1 MVAFTILGFMAI
13 ALFCFSLTM
22 LLLKN
27 KRMNQYDAF
36 LISTTICIGSL
47 GYMIFLLNQFLGVR
61 FDFWLS
67 AAILVALI
75 VLSALFVLIFFIRRK
90 ASSLSSASS
99 RSAKPTLSRPWS
111 AKAAWQ
117 GLWKENRLLKIAMI
131 IIVLLMFY
139 KALFFPIV
147 NGDAI
152 GFQANQIKEI
162 YQANT
167 LPTDVGPNTMEFTRA
182 YPPLLP
188 VLGAWLVMLGDSF
201 NDIPLRALPP
211 LFGLLMLIAVY
222 ALGLEVLKDRKKA
235 LLASFLMLTLPMFV
249 NSSVYFNR
257 DTMFSFFALCGAYFA
272 IRYLRTRKIW
282 MLAAGFINL
291 GFASNVQYLGNPFLI
306 SIAVPLLFIL
316 FWGKLSK
323 APASARTWT
332 DVMKSRELRAILV
345 GLLLFIIVASPFLIR
360 NMVQFNDPLYP
371 YLSASSLQLKGK
383 NFVPFLFQPL
393 AEANRRLTLFY
404 APEYT
409 AFYLFNFIRDKGY
422 SISLFLAFV
431 LLFALV
437 DFKHLKKEQRYLLYF
452 SIIFTAYYAW
462 SFLAKYRYLMPV
474 IALLCVVAAD
484 QFSQMIDKKPDK
496 ARKRAFLIIAV
507 LLLVA
512 LVSYLLM
519 LAKKDL
525 VIGLLGFRA
534 EHFISSPDLM
544 VMMHLIVPLAALALL
559 LLVKNRKMLA
569 GCVIIVLLV
578 PTIYSLAVINY
589 GITGDMF
596 KEGFGFIDKTK
607 DMQLFRSEALRFI
620 PSQEAILK
628 LNMGDYYDL
637 VQFVK
642 NNTPPDAVMLTV
654 ESGSSYYLDRTLIA
668 ADSYR
673 MAESYSADATIGSAL
688 KLLKEQ
694 NISYILYR
702 IPGWDA
708 AVFGKGALLNQ
719 SAVIRNLGN
728 SSIFDEIYRN
738 NDFVVYKVNP

>member
-1 MVAFTILGFMAI
+1 MVAFTILGIMAV

-22 LLLKN
+22 LLSRSKKINLH
-27 KRMNQYDAF
+27 DAF
-36 LISTTICIGSL
+36 LMSITICIGSL
-47 GYMIFLLNQFLGVR
+47 GYIIFILNQFIGVR

-67 AAILVALI
+67 IKILIALI
-75 VLSALFVLIFFIRRK
+75 VLSALFVLIFFIRRQ
-90 ASSLSSASS
+90 ASASS
-99 RSAKPTLSRPWS
+99 KLSLGKMTWHS
-111 AKAAWQ
+111 
-117 GLWKENRLLKIAMI
+117 LWKENRLLKITMV

-188 VLGAWLVMLGDSF
+188 ITGAWLVMLGDGF
-201 NDIPLRALPP
+201 NDVPLRLLPP
-211 LFGLLMLIAVY
+211 LFGLLMLIATY
-222 ALGLEVLKDRKKA
+222 ALGLEVLNDKRKA
-235 LLASFLMLTLPMFV
+235 LLASFLMLILPMFV
-249 NSSVYFNR
+249 NSSVYFSR
-257 DTMFSFFALCGAYFA
+257 DTMFSFFALCGAYFV
-272 IRYLRTRKIW
+272 IRYLRTKDMW
-282 MLAAGFINL
+282 LLAVGFINL
-291 GFASNVQYLGNPFLI
+291 GFASNVQYLGNPFFI
-306 SIAVPLLFIL
+306 SIAVPLLFML
-316 FWGKLSK
+316 FWKKISSIIFGKKGVSESWERIKKTAVDIIKSK
-323 APASARTWT
+323 
-332 DVMKSRELRAILV
+332 ELKAFLV
-345 GLLLFIIVASPFLIR
+345 GLLLFIIVVSPFLVR
-360 NMVQFNDPLYP
+360 NMLQFNDPLYP

-383 NFVPFLFQPL
+383 NFVPFLYQPL
-393 AEANRRLTLFY
+393 AEANKRLSLFY

-409 AFYLFNFIRDKGY
+409 AFFMFNFIRDKGY
-422 SISLFLAFV
+422 SMSLFLLMV

-437 DFKHLKKEQRYLLYF
+437 DFKHLRKEQKYLLYF
-452 SIIFTAYYAW
+452 SIIFTIYYAL

-474 IALLCVVAAD
+474 VALLCVVAAD
-484 QFSQMIDKKPDK
+484 HFGQIIDRKPDK
-496 ARKRAFLIIAV
+496 STKRAFIVIAV
-507 LLLVA
+507 LLLFA

-519 LAKKDL
+519 LAKKDF
-525 VIGLLGFRA
+525 VVGLLGFRA

-544 VMMHLIVPLAALALL
+544 VMMHLIVPLAALVLL
-559 LLVKNRKMLA
+559 LMVKNRKMAA
-569 GCVIIVLLV
+569 GCVIVVLLV

-589 GITGDMF
+589 GVTGDMF
-596 KEGFGFIDKTK
+596 KEGFGFIDNTK
-607 DMQLFRSEALRFI
+607 DMQLFRSEALRLI

-637 VQFVK
+637 VQFVSK
-642 NNTPPDAVMLTV
+642 NTPSDAVMLTV
-654 ESGSSYYLDRTLIA
+654 EAGSSYYLERELIS

-673 MAESYSADATIGSAL
+673 MADSYSADATMDSAL

-694 NISYILYR
+694 GINYILYR

-728 SSIFDEIYRN
+728 SSFFEEVYRN
-738 NDFVVYKVNP
+738 NDFVVYRVNQ